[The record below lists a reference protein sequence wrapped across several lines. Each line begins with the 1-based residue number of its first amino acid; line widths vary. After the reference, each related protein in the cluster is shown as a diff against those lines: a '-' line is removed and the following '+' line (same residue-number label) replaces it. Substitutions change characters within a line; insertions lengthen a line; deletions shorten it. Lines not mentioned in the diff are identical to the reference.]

1 MTLAPTE
8 IEPLERRVGT
18 GTGFAPLQDVTGTF
32 EFRPVRSAGGRA
44 PARSPVRHTLP
55 YPRPSIID
63 VTLGT
68 RTPERVGRARGA
80 RWGRWFAVSL
90 TDKAIEQIR
99 ELIRTG
105 ALSPGSKLPPE
116 PDLAAQLGLSRN
128 LAREAVKALAVA
140 RVLEVRRGDGT
151 YVTSLQPS
159 LLLEGLGGAV
169 ELLQGDSVALRDL
182 MEVRRLLEPM
192 AMALAA
198 TRISEE
204 QLAEVK
210 RHLDAMREARDD
222 VEQLN
227 AHDAAFHRA
236 VVSATGNE
244 TLLTLL
250 DGISGRTLRARI
262 WRGLVDDK
270 AAGRTLAEH
279 EAIFNALSTRDAA
292 LSQAAALLH
301 VSNTEQWLREYLR
314 SA

>member
-1 MTLAPTE
+1 M
-8 IEPLERRVGT
+8 
-18 GTGFAPLQDVTGTF
+18 
-32 EFRPVRSAGGRA
+32 
-44 PARSPVRHTLP
+44 
-55 YPRPSIID
+55 
-63 VTLGT
+63 
-68 RTPERVGRARGA
+68 
-80 RWGRWFAVSL
+80 SL
-90 TDKAIEQIR
+90 TDKAIEEIR
-99 ELIRTG
+99 ELIQTG
-105 ALSPGSKLPPE
+105 ALPPGSKLPPE

-169 ELLQGDSVALRDL
+169 ELLQGDSVALQDL

-192 AMALAA
+192 ATALAA
-198 TRISEE
+198 TRISDA
-204 QLAEVK
+204 QLAEVQ

-250 DGISGRTLRARI
+250 EGISGRTLRARI

-279 EAIFNALSTRDAA
+279 EAIFHALSARDSA

-301 VSNTEQWLREYLR
+301 VSNTEQWLRGHLR
-314 SA
+314 SGELLPFGTAAGA